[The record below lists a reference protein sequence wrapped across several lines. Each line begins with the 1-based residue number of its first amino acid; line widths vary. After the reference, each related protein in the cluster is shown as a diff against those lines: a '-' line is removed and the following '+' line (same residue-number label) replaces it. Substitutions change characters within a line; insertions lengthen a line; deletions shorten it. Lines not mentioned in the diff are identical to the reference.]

1 MKISIII
8 PAYNVEK
15 YIEPCLTSVV
25 KQDLPFSDYEIIVL
39 NDGSTD
45 STHSKIVSFA
55 KDYTNFVIIDKANEG
70 LGTTRNRGVDAAS
83 GEYVM
88 FLDSDDTILENCLA
102 SIYSHL
108 KNDDLD
114 ILEFNFRHTDE
125 EGFEV
130 VPRIYADGNYQRPL
144 NVVTSGRD
152 NLLYSDHFIPMVWTR
167 LYRTELLRNN
177 NLYMINEKH
186 EDENFTPRAYYMAKR
201 VKAIDTIVYNYLKR
215 GGSIMVSYK
224 TRNLFEGIISMGLL
238 KKFVMDTVPE
248 TDVASH
254 DFFLRRFANILGL
267 IFRRSYTSG
276 IKVQRE
282 LIQEMQKYDVYPFHP
297 QRDKM
302 AKMLFNS
309 SALMFSIYFI
319 LNRELFCK
327 AKRK

>member
-177 NLYMINEKH
+177 NLYMIHEKH
-186 EDENFTPRAYYMAKR
+186 EDENFTPRAFYHAER
-201 VKAIDTIVYNYLKR
+201 VKYTDTIIYYYLQQSDSIMGSYSSKNYFDTIV
-215 GGSIMVSYK
+215 
-224 TRNLFEGIISMGLL
+224 SMGLL
-238 KKFVMDTVPE
+238 KKFITETVDRKDIEIQDYLNSRIEMILQMIYIRSIEGNHNLEKELAKVMK
-248 TDVASH
+248 
-254 DFFLRRFANILGL
+254 RYN
-267 IFRRSYTSG
+267 
-276 IKVQRE
+276 
-282 LIQEMQKYDVYPFHP
+282 VYPFNP
-297 QRDKM
+297 KRYKKYKFVFDFSVT
-302 AKMLFNS
+302 LFVP
-309 SALMFSIYFI
+309 YFRRK
-319 LNRELFCK
+319 L
-327 AKRK
+327 KRMGVIKK